1 MDGWM
6 DNEKRMMVEGE
17 RELRRVSMTRLGC
30 LVAYPKSGHI
40 LKVRQNTRHPSQSPN
55 FCVPAQRQPILKAS
69 LRFCLLYSVHGAKL
83 RSQTIINVPTLPC
96 SALVN
101 AKSGE
106 GTIST
111 SNQSRSANI
120 GHSLDDVPVFTQAYL
135 VICGCHQVYV

>member
-30 LVAYPKSGHI
+30 LVAYPKSGQI

-69 LRFCLLYSVHGAKL
+69 LRFCLLYSVHGGE
-83 RSQTIINVPTLPC
+83 I
-96 SALVN
+96 AL
-101 AKSGE
+101 
-106 GTIST
+106 
-111 SNQSRSANI
+111 SNNPQRANI
-120 GHSLDDVPVFTQAYL
+120 ALFSTGERQKW
-135 VICGCHQVYV
+135 GRNNKYV